1 VSVTTMSGEEREA
14 FLADLHV
21 GVLSVTRAER
31 GPLTVPIW
39 YTYEP
44 GGLVSVITG
53 ASTRKAQLIA
63 DAGRF
68 SLCAQSETPPYK
80 YVSVEGP
87 VTSTEEDVDPDEA
100 KAVAYRYL
108 GQEFGDLYLAATAGR
123 AAANR
128 VIRMRPESWLASDYA
143 KEYGG

>member
-14 FLADLHV
+14 FLADRHV
-21 GVLSVTRAER
+21 GVLSVTRAGR

-87 VTSTEEDVDPDEA
+87 VTSSEEDVDPDEA

-123 AAANR
+123 AAGNR